1 MADEKKAAPA
11 KPADPSARA
20 HPSTSAQEL
29 DPDNITLSAE
39 RLAAIRA
46 KARTIVAEERLAA
59 LEKMELN
66 KALEDIRGKEG
77 MRTGDPE
84 EDRIVSITIDT
95 GAGAVGRSHNGM
107 ELNGIRINGREFTN
121 GKTYPVPIHQA
132 RTLME
137 IMWRTALHE
146 HNLTDKPL
154 SEFYRKPRHTL
165 LTRRGATNAPRR
177 P

>member
-1 MADEKKAAPA
+1 MADEKKAPPA
-11 KPADPSARA
+11 KPAEA
-20 HPSTSAQEL
+20 L

-39 RLAAIRA
+39 RLAAIRE
-46 KARTIVAEERLAA
+46 KARAIVAKERLEA
-59 LEKMELN
+59 LEKMELD

-84 EDRIVSITIDT
+84 EDRIVDITIDT
-95 GAGAVGRSHNGM
+95 GQGAVGRSHNGT

-121 GKTYPVPIHQA
+121 GKPYPVPVHQA

-154 SEFYRKPRHTL
+154 SEFYRRPRHTL
-165 LTRRGATNAPRR
+165 LTRRGAVNAPRR
-177 P
+177 PDEAA